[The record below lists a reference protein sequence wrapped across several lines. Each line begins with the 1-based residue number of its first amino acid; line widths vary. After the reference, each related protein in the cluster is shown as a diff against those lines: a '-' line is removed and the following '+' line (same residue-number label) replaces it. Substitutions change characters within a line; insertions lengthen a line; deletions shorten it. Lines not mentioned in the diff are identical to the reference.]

1 MTDTVIWVQNIS
13 KCYKIYNSPRDR
25 LKQFIIPRLCRVPI
39 LRNLFPT
46 TYSQPTT
53 FYKEFWALKNVSFE
67 IKKGETVGIVGR
79 NGSGKST
86 LLQIICGTSYP
97 TSGSIQTN
105 GRIAALLELGS
116 GFNREFTG
124 RENVYMNAAVLGLS
138 QDEID
143 TRYDDIVAF
152 ADIGDFIEQ
161 PVKTYSSGMS
171 LRLAFAVIANVDAD
185 ILIID
190 EALSVGDVLFRQKC
204 MRFLNNFKE
213 NGTILFVSH
222 SAGAVVNLCNRAVWL
237 EKGQVQAIGAAKDV
251 CEQYFALRY
260 QSGIPR
266 ETKPDENDESTNN
279 PVHSTP
285 PDKKLGRY
293 RDMRM
298 AFINNSNLRNDIKI
312 FEFSSVAKSYGNDGA
327 TIIYAGLED
336 LDGKKLSW
344 MVGGEMARIVVEAM
358 VSVKCENIIIGFN
371 FKDELG
377 QVLFA
382 QHTYMDTFQAP
393 VSTEPGD
400 TVEAIF
406 TFRLPILPVGSYTVD
421 AAVANGSPP
430 EVERLLLSLDVF
442 ALRSHTSSV
451 MRGLIGLSFDDIKLR
466 NKCLDMA
473 NESY

>member
-13 KCYKIYNSPRDR
+13 KCYQMYKAPRDR

-204 MRFLNNFKE
+204 MRFLRDFKE
-213 NGTILFVSH
+213 DGTVLFVSH
-222 SAGAVVNLCNRAVWL
+222 SAGAVVNLCDRAVWL
-237 EKGQVQAIGAAKDV
+237 EKGKVQTVATAKEV
-251 CEQYFALRY
+251 CEQYFTRSY
-260 QSGIPR
+260 QSDISIKKMASKNNESANNSDHPASSDDQPR
-266 ETKPDENDESTNN
+266 
-279 PVHSTP
+279 
-285 PDKKLGRY
+285 RY
-293 RDMRM
+293 HDMRTE
-298 AFINNSNLRNDIKI
+298 FINNSNLRNDIQV
-312 FEFSSVAKSYGNDGA
+312 FEFSSVTKSFGNGGA
-327 TIIYAGLED
+327 TIVFAGLED
-336 LDGKKLSW
+336 LDGKQLSW
-344 MVGGEMARIVVEAM
+344 MVGGEMARIVVEAT
-358 VSVKCENIIIGFN
+358 VSVKCENIIIGFHV
-371 FKDELG
+371 KDKLG
-377 QVLFA
+377 QTLFA
-382 QHTYMDTFQAP
+382 QNTYLDTYLTP

-406 TFRLPILPVGSYTVD
+406 TFRLPILPIGNYVVD
-421 AAVANGSPP
+421 VSIADGSP
-430 EVERLLLSLDVF
+430 EDFVQLQWAHDVF
-442 ALRSHTSSV
+442 VIESKTSSAIH
-451 MRGLIGLSFDDIKLR
+451 GLIGLSFDSIELC
-466 NKCLDMA
+466 NKRLDA
-473 NESY
+473 ENRT